1 MSLFIEPKNIQMKL
15 GKLGNALDS
24 SSNAN
29 TIQND
34 VKWFTEIISEFGN
47 KTSTIKIRGKM
58 KKTRENFD
66 IVRTVPFF

>member
-15 GKLGNALDS
+15 GKLGDDLDS
-24 SSNAN
+24 SSNAS

-47 KTSTIKIRGKM
+47 KTFTIKKRVKWR
-58 KKTRENFD
+58 KHEKTL
-66 IVRTVPFF
+66 I